1 MIVPFLKLIR
11 FKNLLIIAAAQLLL
25 KYSFLNGSGISLSLS
40 NTYFLMLLIATISI
54 AAAGYIINDVYD
66 VDIDKINKPKSVIIN
81 KFITEKSAISF
92 FVFFNALGLV
102 LSSFLAY
109 KIGHLAYGLI
119 YLFMAFS
126 LLQYAQSWKNLL
138 FVKNILVS
146 FLVALSVLLVGI
158 YDIIPTTTPLN
169 AHSQSIV
176 FSIVIDYTLFAF
188 LMNLI
193 REIVKDAEDV
203 DGDQKKDV
211 KSIILVYGIKKTKL
225 LLYFLNVLLI
235 IAVIYYTLTF
245 FSFSN
250 ISLIYM
256 FLLVAFPSIVN
267 FVWLIKAKEKR
278 DFKKISKLLK
288 LIMLFGLGSIALI
301 NLLNNYAQ

>member
-11 FKNLLIIAAAQLLL
+11 FKNLLIIAATQLLL
-25 KYSFLNGSGISLSLS
+25 KYSFLNGSGIDLSLS
-40 NTYFLMLLIATISI
+40 NFNFLMLLIATVSI

-66 VDIDKINKPKSVIIN
+66 VASDKINKPKAVIIN
-81 KFITEKSAISF
+81 KFISEKRAVVF
-92 FVFFNALGLV
+92 FVFFNAVGLF
-102 LSSFLAY
+102 LSSFIAY
-109 KIGHLAYGLI
+109 KIGHLSYGLI

-158 YDIIPTTTPLN
+158 YDILPATN
-169 AHSQSIV
+169 AFNAQTQSIV
-176 FSIVIDYTLFAF
+176 FSIVLDYTFFAF
-188 LMNLI
+188 LVNLI
-193 REIVKDAEDV
+193 REIIKDIEDV
-203 DGDQKKDV
+203 DGDKKRNV
-211 KSIILVYGIKKTKL
+211 KSIILVFGLKKTKL
-225 LLYFLNVLLI
+225 LLYLLNSLLI
-235 IAVIYYTLTF
+235 AAIIYYTLTF

-256 FLLVAFPSIVN
+256 FSLVAFPSIVN
-267 FVWLIKAKEKR
+267 FVLLIKAKEKK
-278 DFKKISKLLK
+278 DFKKISQLLK

-301 NLLNNYAQ
+301 NLINNYA